1 MSLEAPRGRKR
12 IEEARCPAVKGLSD
26 DIYHILHHSFVHI
39 LKMRRSI
46 ESADVL
52 IEASMEAILQ
62 SREVL
67 KRVQDDGF

>member
-12 IEEARCPAVKGLSD
+12 IEEVRCPTVKGLSD